1 MTKHQSAVHRSVDA
15 QIRSEFWDLV
25 SRVETGAEAFDI
37 GHAQGRLGITRRR
50 QDGANMR
57 IEFLGGWNALLVET
71 EPHGA
76 VLRQGSAEFDQV
88 EYEIK
93 AWERSGSRAG

>member
-57 IEFLGGWNALLVET
+57 IEFLGGVECAL
-71 EPHGA
+71 G
-76 VLRQGSAEFDQV
+76 RD
-88 EYEIK
+88 
-93 AWERSGSRAG
+93 RAARRGLEAG